1 MLSVSED
8 WPEHLL
14 RVLNDFIG
22 DVGRSQDWSQALPP
36 LFAALGETRGYDR
49 VALFRAHAA
58 ADAGLAVSCHSDW
71 ARPGL
76 ASLSRTVHP
85 SVLPSGADETQR
97 EWATRRAR
105 GEEIEGIGDTL
116 AGYLGDYFRAHGIRR
131 FLTVPVMVEGYWW
144 GHLAVSLP
152 DPAHHWSEAERAMLQ
167 AVARVMGQF
176 EAWSRGQQD
185 VSKAARDA
193 MIQVSLDAI
202 VSINEAGQISEFNP
216 AAEQMFGFRRAAVL
230 GRLLGETIIPPVH
243 QNSHAQGLSAF
254 LAGGAPRLLGRRVET
269 EAQRSDGSVFP
280 VELTITEIR
289 AGGRRFFTAYLR
301 DISDRA
307 ASQAA
312 LERLAYMDP
321 VTGLPNRAG
330 LLRSFRQPDG
340 VTSGAVVLRIP
351 NLSLLSASLGDVFV
365 EPILIALA
373 RRLESLMPPGAHLAR
388 TGESEFAAV
397 VPCLDEMRR
406 IGALI
411 SQAIQAP
418 IETEGRHFY
427 VQGKIGIAKGA
438 SSVDSLLR
446 DAELASRWE
455 GFGARMFSESLRQ
468 HHQDQLDLETELRE
482 VLLQHSDALFP
493 MFQPLCDVN
502 SGAVVGFEALARWRH
517 PRRDMIPPSEF
528 IPLAEAAGLADQL
541 GEAMLERAAM
551 ACVAW
556 NLHRR
561 EQGLTERYVSVN
573 LSAMQLSAP
582 DLVSRITRVLDRT
595 GLPGSQVRFELTETA
610 ILTHPL
616 LANRILQD
624 LRNMG
629 CGIAIDDFGTGYSS
643 LSYLRRLPAD
653 AIKMDRSFILG
664 LDSDLRSRRIVHVL
678 VDLAHTLGL
687 TVVAEGVETAAA
699 LDEIRNAGCD
709 FAQGFFLG
717 RPMSASDATH
727 LADLP
732 AH

>member
-1 MLSVSED
+1 MS
-8 WPEHLL
+8 
-14 RVLNDFIG
+14 
-22 DVGRSQDWSQALPP
+22 RSRDWSDALPP
-36 LFAALGETRGYDR
+36 LFAAIGETRGYDR
-49 VALFRAHAA
+49 VALFRAHEAE
-58 ADAGLAVSCHSDW
+58 DAGLAVSCHSDW

-76 ASLSRTVHP
+76 ASLERTVHP
-85 SVLPSGADETQR
+85 SVQPAAADETQR
-97 EWATRRAR
+97 DWATRRAR
-105 GEEIEGIGDTL
+105 GEMIEGVGDAL
-116 AGYLGDYFRAHGIRR
+116 AGYLGEYFRTHGIRR
-131 FLTVPVMVEGYWW
+131 FLTIPVMVEGYWW

-152 DPAHHWSEAERAMLQ
+152 DPAHDWTEAERAMLQ
-167 AVARVMGQF
+167 VVARVVGQF
-176 EAWSRGQQD
+176 EAWSRGEQQ

-193 MIQVSLDAI
+193 MITVALDGI
-202 VSINEAGQISEFNP
+202 VSINEAGQIIEFNP
-216 AAEQMFGFRRAAVL
+216 AAEQMFGFDRDAVL
-230 GRLLGETIIPPVH
+230 GRSLGETIIPPVH
-243 QNSHAQGLSAF
+243 QDTHARGLTSF

-269 EAQRSDGSVFP
+269 EARRANGEVFP

-312 LERLAYMDP
+312 LERLAFVDQ

-330 LLRSFRQPDG
+330 LLRQFHLPSG
-340 VTSGAVVLRIP
+340 VTCGAVVLQIP

-365 EPILIALA
+365 EPILIGLA
-373 RRLESLMPPGAHLAR
+373 RRLESLMPQGAHLAR

-397 VPCLDEMRR
+397 VPCLDEMHR
-406 IGALI
+406 IGSLI

-427 VQGKIGIAKGA
+427 VQGKIGIAKG
-438 SSVDSLLR
+438 SGNVDALLR

-455 GFGARMFSESLRQ
+455 GFGARMFSESLRL

-482 VLLQHSDALFP
+482 VLLQQSDALFP
-493 MFQPLCDVN
+493 MFQPLCDVA

-541 GEAMLERAAM
+541 GEAMLERAAR
-551 ACVAW
+551 ACVTW
-556 NLHRR
+556 NTHRR
-561 EQGLTERYVSVN
+561 ARGLAERYVSVN

-582 DLVSRITRVLDRT
+582 DLVSRITRVLDRA

-643 LSYLRRLPAD
+643 LAYLRRLPAD

-664 LDSDLRSRRIVHVL
+664 LDSDQRSRRIVHVL
-678 VDLAHTLGL
+678 VDLAHTLDM
-687 TVVAEGVETAAA
+687 TVVAEGVETSAAMN
-699 LDEIRNAGCD
+699 EIRAAGCD

-717 RPMSASDATH
+717 RPMSAVDATA
-727 LADLP
+727 LDDPPLQ
-732 AH
+732 